1 VGIWYS
7 FKIALRALSVHRGR
21 TTLTALGV
29 IIGVGAVIAM
39 VGLGQGFGAAITREI
54 NASGANWIW
63 LIPGQQHNG
72 PGPRRMG
79 KLTLEDLETLKAQ
92 HPDTVR
98 TYVPVSMG
106 VATIKYRNKNSS
118 TTFAGSTPAFQQE
131 ENVQIAHGAFY
142 QKRDVDGLA
151 KTVVLGSKV
160 VKDLTGD
167 ASSDLTGRTV
177 FINQQA
183 FTVCGILK
191 AKGQFLGDD
200 QDNRVMIPLTTAM
213 HRLQTTDNLSYAAIQ
228 ASSRENVARVD
239 DQIHRTLRL
248 RHSIK
253 PPYKDNDD
261 FFTQTQEGAMKEVG
275 QVTSIISML
284 LGSIAAISL
293 FVGGIGIMNI
303 MLVSVTERTQ
313 EIGLRKAIGAT
324 MGTIL
329 SQFLIESIMVSVLGG
344 GIGVGFGLLGLL
356 GASAAI
362 NANTSIKIVPS
373 INSSSIMLAFGVSAT
388 IGIVFGMYPAW
399 RAARMDPITAL
410 RYE

>member
-1 VGIWYS
+1 
-7 FKIALRALSVHRGR
+7 
-21 TTLTALGV
+21 
-29 IIGVGAVIAM
+29 M
-39 VGLGQGFGAAITREI
+39 VGLGTGFGNAITHAI
-54 NASGANWIW
+54 NEGGANWVW
-63 LIPGQQHNG
+63 LIPGQQNNG
-72 PGPRRMG
+72 PGPRRTG
-79 KLTLEDLETLKAQ
+79 RLTLDDLEALKTRY
-92 HPDTVR
+92 PDTISM
-98 TYVPVSMG
+98 YVPVSMG

-118 TTFAGSTPAFQQE
+118 TSYAGSIPAHQQE
-131 ENVQIAHGAFY
+131 ENVTLAHGSFY
-142 QKRDVDGLA
+142 RKRDVDGIV

-167 ASSDLTGRTV
+167 ENSDLTGRTV
-177 FINQQA
+177 FINRQA
-183 FTVCGILK
+183 FTVCGVLK

-213 HRLQTTDNLSYAAIQ
+213 RRLQTTQYISFAAVK
-228 ASSRENVARVD
+228 ASSRDNVKRVD
-239 DQIHRTLRL
+239 DQIHRTLRV
-248 RHSIK
+248 RHAIK

-261 FFTQTQEGAMKEVG
+261 FFTQTQEGAMREVG
-275 QVTSIISML
+275 QVTGIISLL

-329 SQFLIESIMVSVLGG
+329 SQFLIESVMVSVLGG
-344 GIGVGFGLLGLL
+344 LLGVGFGFSGLL
-356 GASAAI
+356 AASWAL
-362 NANTSIKIVPS
+362 NKYTSFKIVPG
-373 INSSSIMLAFGVSAT
+373 IDLSSIVLAFTVSAT
-388 IGIVFGMYPAW
+388 IGVVFGMYPAW

>member
-1 VGIWYS
+1 MN
-7 FKIALRALSVHRGR
+7 KGR

-39 VGLGQGFGAAITREI
+39 VGLGTGFGNAITREI
-54 NASGANWIW
+54 NAGGANWVW
-63 LIPGQQHNG
+63 LIPGQQNNG
-72 PGPRRMG
+72 PGPRRTG
-79 KLTLEDLETLKAQ
+79 HLSVADLEALKTRY
-92 HPDTVR
+92 PDTVSM
-98 TYVPVSMG
+98 YVPVSMG
-106 VATIKYRNKNSS
+106 QATIKYRNKNSA
-118 TTFAGSTPAFQQE
+118 TTYAGSIPAFQQE
-131 ENVQIAHGAFY
+131 ENVKIAHGSFY
-142 QKRDVDGLA
+142 HKRDVDGLV

-167 ASSDLTGRTV
+167 ENSDLTGRTV
-177 FINQQA
+177 FINRQA
-183 FTVCGILK
+183 FTVCGVLK
-191 AKGQFLGDD
+191 AKGQFMGDD

-213 HRLQTTDNLSYAAIQ
+213 SRLQTTQYISYAAVK
-228 ASSRENVARVD
+228 ASSSENVQRLV
-239 DQIHRTLRL
+239 DQIKRTLRV
-248 RHSIK
+248 RHAIK

-261 FFTQTQEGAMKEVG
+261 FFTQTQEGAMREVG
-275 QVTSIISML
+275 QVTGILSML

-329 SQFLIESIMVSVLGG
+329 SQFLIESVMVSVLGG
-344 GIGVGFGLLGLL
+344 LLGVAFGFGGLL
-356 GASAAI
+356 LAAWAI
-362 NANTSIKIVPS
+362 NNNTAIKIDPG
-373 INSSSIMLAFGVSAT
+373 INFSSIVLAFSVSAT